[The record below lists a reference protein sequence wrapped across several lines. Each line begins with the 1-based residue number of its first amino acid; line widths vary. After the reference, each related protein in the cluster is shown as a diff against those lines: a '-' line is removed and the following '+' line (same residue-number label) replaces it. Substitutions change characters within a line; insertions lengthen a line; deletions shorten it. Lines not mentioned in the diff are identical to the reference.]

1 MLSYHSHTLIHCSW
15 CLFLSTVQWTV
26 SMHCKVTSRSV
37 SLLPTCLFYKQPT
50 HVHLDSFHLCLFDF
64 PFIYQF
70 YSMMNTLL
78 KPTCWN
84 PADLLIFKSFQ
95 QHFSIISKFVCC
107 GFYIKKDVAFT
118 LISFALL
125 KWHQCLSVQL
135 PFELHLEIPVQLH
148 LELEVN
154 WLVQNVNELE
164 FELSRI

>member
-1 MLSYHSHTLIHCSW
+1 MNPTNPTRTWPEFWPWGSTRFGTLR
-15 CLFLSTVQWTV
+15 T
-26 SMHCKVTSRSV
+26 
-37 SLLPTCLFYKQPT
+37 QPDPKT
-50 HVHLDSFHLCLFDF
+50 GWDSFHLCLFDF

-70 YSMMNTLL
+70 HFLMTTLV
-78 KPTCWN
+78 KSAFWN

-107 GFYIKKDVAFT
+107 GFYIKKDVGFT

-125 KWHQCLSVQL
+125 KWDECLSVQL
-135 PFELHLEIPVQLH
+135 PFELPVEIPVQLH

-164 FELSRI
+164 FELSRM